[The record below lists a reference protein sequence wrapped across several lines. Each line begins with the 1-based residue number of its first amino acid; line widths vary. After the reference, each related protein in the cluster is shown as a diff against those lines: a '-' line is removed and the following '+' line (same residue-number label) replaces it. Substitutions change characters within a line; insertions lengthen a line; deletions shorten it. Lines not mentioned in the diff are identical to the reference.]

1 LRKECQRKSNYFII
15 TTKTMKNHYYKGII
29 LTVSLLALMSGCTKK
44 AGDDTTLTTPVS
56 SFGLMQDRILTPTCA
71 TSGCHASTT
80 DGSFK
85 QHGLVLEKT
94 VAYEN
99 LVGVTPF
106 NALSKADGHLR
117 VKAYK
122 SLESLLYHKLNWD
135 LSHHGGKQYGTPMPL
150 GSTALTLGQIEFVRR
165 WIEAGAPK
173 TGEVAD
179 AKLLDDKTPSVST
192 TDDFVAMKSPKDEGV
207 AGFQLKVDKFTIQ
220 PNFERELFVRR
231 NIGNTT
237 EIYINKIKLQSR
249 ANSHHMVL
257 YDFRDT
263 KTLPVIDQVRDLRN
277 PDNSLNLLTAIQI
290 SNHIFLGGGTQANQV
305 YDFPEGTA
313 LLLPANYSMDLN
325 PHYFNKTNNTL
336 LGENVVN
343 LYTTD
348 KSKVKYVVK
357 TIDFN
362 NTKFSIAANQKTTIT
377 TDFTFSANV
386 KIVSL
391 TSHTHKY
398 GEKYVIK
405 IKGGARDGEVVY
417 ETTDWEHPLV
427 KNFAT
432 PIALKKG
439 EGLTSVVTY
448 NNTTNQKISFGLTS
462 DDEMNIIFGY
472 YYEE

>member
-1 LRKECQRKSNYFII
+1 
-15 TTKTMKNHYYKGII
+15 MKKNYYKGIVLTISFLAI
-29 LTVSLLALMSGCTKK
+29 LSGCTKK
-44 AGDDTTLTTPVS
+44 ANEDTPIATEVS
-56 SFGLMQDRILTPTCA
+56 SFSLMQDRILTPTCA
-71 TSGCHASTT
+71 TSGCHASTA

-85 QHGLVLEKT
+85 QHGLVLEKS

-122 SLESLLYHKLNWD
+122 SLESLLFHKLNWD

-150 GSTALTLGQIEFVRR
+150 GSTALYLGQIEFIRR

-173 TGEVAD
+173 TGTVAD
-179 AKLLDDKTPSVST
+179 AKLLDDKTPSVSA
-192 TDDFVAMKSPKDEGV
+192 TDDFVAMKTPQEEGL
-207 AGFQLKVDKFTIQ
+207 AGYQMKVDKFTVQ
-220 PNFERELFVRR
+220 PNFEREIFVRK
-231 NIGNTT
+231 NVGNTD
-237 EIYINKIKLQSR
+237 EIYISRIKLQSR
-249 ANSHHMVL
+249 SNSHHMVL
-257 YDFRDT
+257 YDFSN
-263 KTLPVIDQVRDLRN
+263 KSNLPTIDQVRDLRN
-277 PDNSLNLLTAIQI
+277 PDNSLNLITAIQA

-313 LLLPANYSMDLN
+313 LLIPANYSMDLN

-343 LYTTD
+343 LYTID
-348 KSKVKYVVK
+348 KAKIKYVVK
-357 TIDFN
+357 TLNLN
-362 NTKFSIAANQKTTIT
+362 NTNLPIGANQKTTFT
-377 TDFTFSANV
+377 KDFAFDKNV

-391 TSHTHKY
+391 TSHTHKF

-417 ETTDWEHPLV
+417 ENTDWEHPLV
-427 KNFAT
+427 VNFAS
-432 PIALKKG
+432 PISLKKG

-448 NNTTNQKISFGLTS
+448 NNTSNQKINFGLTS

>member
-1 LRKECQRKSNYFII
+1 MRNE
-15 TTKTMKNHYYKGII
+15 YYKGII
-29 LTVSLLALMSGCTKK
+29 LTFSVLAIMSSCTNKN
-44 AGDDTTLTTPVS
+44 ASDTTIPATTAVS
-56 SFGLMQDRILTPTCA
+56 SFSLMQDKILTPTCA
-71 TSGCHASTT
+71 TSGCHASTS

-85 QHGLVLEKT
+85 QHGLVLEKS

-106 NALSKADGHLR
+106 NALSKGDGHLR

-122 SLESLLYHKLNWD
+122 SLESLLFHKLNWD

-150 GSTALTLGQIEFVRR
+150 GSTALYLGQIEFIRR

-179 AKLLDDKTPSVST
+179 AKLLDDKTPSVSV
-192 TDDFVAMKSPKDEGV
+192 TDNFVAMNTPQQEGL
-207 AGFQLKVDKFTIQ
+207 AGFQLKVDKFTVQ

-231 NIGNTT
+231 NVGNTS
-237 EIYINKIKLQSR
+237 EIYVNRIKLQSR
-249 ANSHHMVL
+249 PNSHHMVL
-257 YDFRDT
+257 YDFRNNSG
-263 KTLPVIDQVRDLRN
+263 LPTIDAIRDLRN
-277 PDNSLNLLTAIQI
+277 PDNSLNLTTVIQM

-325 PHYFNKTNNTL
+325 PHYFNKTNSSL
-336 LGENVVN
+336 VGENVVN

-348 KSKVKYVVK
+348 KAKVKYVVK

-362 NTKFSIAANQKTTIT
+362 NTTLPIGANQKIT
-377 TDFTFSANV
+377 FTKDFVFGTNV

-391 TSHTHKY
+391 TSHTHKF

-417 ETTDWEHPLV
+417 ENLDWEHPLV
-427 KNFAT
+427 VNFAT
-432 PIALKKG
+432 PISLKKG

-448 NNTTNQKISFGLTS
+448 NNTSNQKISFGLTS